1 MNYHIKG
8 DDEYAD
14 IKLYNVGPEDWV
26 NLVRNARYICTDSY
40 HGTVFSIIYNKDF
53 FIFREDSKPDPM
65 KYESTSSRFDSLLNS
80 FELNDR
86 ILYGDVDLGKILSS
100 HYRLQ

>member
-1 MNYHIKG
+1 MAKELAKLTGCKLVCIPHLNYHIKG

-65 KYESTSSRFDSLLNS
+65 KY
-80 FELNDR
+80 
-86 ILYGDVDLGKILSS
+86 
-100 HYRLQ
+100 